1 MVGINQTATVPLS
14 KISRAS
20 DRELLNPAEADVML
34 TDIIVVDVV
43 MTGMPQ
49 HLLYCGP
56 FSIA

>member
-20 DRELLNPAEADVML
+20 DSELLNPAEADVML

-49 HLLYCGP
+49 LLLYCRP